1 MKNEEA
7 IRGDF
12 WKIAVNELA
21 PRFSPEVVDAF
32 LRPAAAFRDG
42 KRLVVLA
49 PNSAARRWLSRNLGE
64 LLPSIADRVF
74 ALEENGGATDAIEVA
89 FEIGETPAIEAD
101 AAPSPSPSHAP
112 AAIGR
117 ENGGDRLAR
126 HNLRSNLRFEN
137 FVRGKSNELALV
149 AAQEAAIG
157 EAAPG
162 AQGSLFIYGA
172 TGLGKTHLLQ
182 ALGNRFID
190 LNPRARVLYV
200 TANDFMNQVVHA
212 YRVNRPE
219 VFKARYQALDLLLVD
234 DVQYLGGDRRR
245 TQEEFFFLFNA
256 LVERGR
262 RIATTCDLPPSRL
275 RDLPTRIT
283 SRFSWGLTTHIIPPE
298 LELRISILHQKA
310 SECNVDLGDKAADFI
325 ARNIKGS
332 VRELEGALRRVSA
345 HANFRNE
352 ALTTAVCQEA
362 LGDIIEQQRT
372 TIGIESIQARVSQF
386 YRVRPADLRSP
397 RRARSVARPRQ
408 IGMYLAREMTSL
420 SFPEIGAGFGNRN
433 HATVMY
439 ACNKIASLVA
449 ADESLAREISILR
462 EDLRHS

>member
-12 WKIAVNELA
+12 WKIAINELA
-21 PRFSPEVVDAF
+21 PRFSPDVVDAF

-42 KRLVVLA
+42 QRLVVLA
-49 PNSAARRWLSRNLGE
+49 PNSAARRWLARNLEG
-64 LLPSIADRVF
+64 LLPSIAKRVF
-74 ALEENGGATDAIEVA
+74 ALEENGGATETIEVA
-89 FEIGETPAIEAD
+89 FEIGEARVAPATEA
-101 AAPSPSPSHAP
+101 AQIPATAP
-112 AAIGR
+112 AAPAAR
-117 ENGGDRLAR
+117 DRLAR

-149 AAQEAAIG
+149 ASQEAAAG
-157 EAAPG
+157 ESAPG
-162 AQGSLFIYGA
+162 TQGPLFIYGA

-182 ALGNRFID
+182 ALGNRFLD
-190 LNPRARVLYV
+190 LHPQSRVLYV

-212 YRVNRPE
+212 YRTNRPE
-219 VFKARYQALDLLLVD
+219 VFKARYQSLDLLLVD

-283 SRFSWGLTTHIIPPE
+283 SRFSWGLTTHITPPE

-310 SECNVDLGDKAADFI
+310 LECEVALDDKPADFI

-332 VRELEGALRRVSA
+332 VRELEGALRRVAA

-352 ALTTAVCQEA
+352 ELTTAVCQEA
-362 LGDIIEQQRT
+362 LGDIIEQQKT
-372 TIGIESIQARVSQF
+372 AVGIETIQARVSQF
-386 YRVRPADLRSP
+386 YRVRPSDLRSA

-408 IGMYLAREMTSL
+408 VGMYLAREMTSL

-439 ACNKIASLVA
+439 ACNKIASLAA
-449 ADESLAREISILR
+449 ADESFAREISILR
-462 EDLRHS
+462 EDLRHA

>member
-74 ALEENGGATDAIEVA
+74 ALEENGGTTDAIEVA

-101 AAPSPSPSHAP
+101 AAPSPSPSHTP

>member
-101 AAPSPSPSHAP
+101 VAPSHAP
-112 AAIGR
+112 AASISR

>member
-74 ALEENGGATDAIEVA
+74 ALEENGGATDTIEVA

-101 AAPSPSPSHAP
+101 AAPSPSHAP

>member
-101 AAPSPSPSHAP
+101 VAPSLSHAP
-112 AAIGR
+112 AAVGR

>member
-101 AAPSPSPSHAP
+101 AAPSPSPSYAP
-112 AAIGR
+112 AAVGR

>member
-101 AAPSPSPSHAP
+101 VAPSPSHAP
-112 AAIGR
+112 AAVGR

>member
-49 PNSAARRWLSRNLGE
+49 PNSAARRWLSRNLGA

-101 AAPSPSPSHAP
+101 AAPSPSYAP
-112 AAIGR
+112 AAIER

>member
-89 FEIGETPAIEAD
+89 FEIGETPAIEPD
-101 AAPSPSPSHAP
+101 AAPSPSYAP

-190 LNPRARVLYV
+190 LNPR
-200 TANDFMNQVVHA
+200 
-212 YRVNRPE
+212 
-219 VFKARYQALDLLLVD
+219 
-234 DVQYLGGDRRR
+234 
-245 TQEEFFFLFNA
+245 
-256 LVERGR
+256 RGF
-262 RIATTCDLPPSRL
+262 C
-275 RDLPTRIT
+275 
-283 SRFSWGLTTHIIPPE
+283 
-298 LELRISILHQKA
+298 
-310 SECNVDLGDKAADFI
+310 
-325 ARNIKGS
+325 
-332 VRELEGALRRVSA
+332 
-345 HANFRNE
+345 
-352 ALTTAVCQEA
+352 
-362 LGDIIEQQRT
+362 
-372 TIGIESIQARVSQF
+372 
-386 YRVRPADLRSP
+386 
-397 RRARSVARPRQ
+397 
-408 IGMYLAREMTSL
+408 M
-420 SFPEIGAGFGNRN
+420 
-433 HATVMY
+433 
-439 ACNKIASLVA
+439 
-449 ADESLAREISILR
+449 
-462 EDLRHS
+462 

>member
-101 AAPSPSPSHAP
+101 AAPSPSPSYAP

>member
-101 AAPSPSPSHAP
+101 AAPSPSYAP

>member
-101 AAPSPSPSHAP
+101 AAPSPSYAP

-117 ENGGDRLAR
+117 EIGGDRLAR

>member
-101 AAPSPSPSHAP
+101 AAPSPSHTP

>member
-89 FEIGETPAIEAD
+89 FEIGETPAIEAG
-101 AAPSPSPSHAP
+101 AAPSPSHAP
-112 AAIGR
+112 AAVGR

>member
-101 AAPSPSPSHAP
+101 AAPSPSYAP
-112 AAIGR
+112 AAIER

-439 ACNKIASLVA
+439 ACNKIASLIA

>member
-101 AAPSPSPSHAP
+101 AAPSPSYAP
-112 AAIGR
+112 AAVGR

>member
-101 AAPSPSPSHAP
+101 AAPSLSPSHAP
-112 AAIGR
+112 AAVGR

>member
-101 AAPSPSPSHAP
+101 AAPSPSYAP
-112 AAIGR
+112 AAIEH

>member
-89 FEIGETPAIEAD
+89 FEIGETPAIEVD
-101 AAPSPSPSHAP
+101 AAPSHAP
-112 AAIGR
+112 AASISR

>member
-1 MKNEEA
+1 MTL
-7 IRGDF
+7 F
-12 WKIAVNELA
+12 C
-21 PRFSPEVVDAF
+21 
-32 LRPAAAFRDG
+32 
-42 KRLVVLA
+42 
-49 PNSAARRWLSRNLGE
+49 ARRRLSATANGWLCWRQTQQRAAGFAQFGRIAALDRRSRFR
-64 LLPSIADRVF
+64 ARRKRR
-74 ALEENGGATDAIEVA
+74 ATDAIEVA

-101 AAPSPSPSHAP
+101 AAPSPSYAP
-112 AAIGR
+112 AAVGR

-245 TQEEFFFLFNA
+245 TQEEFFFLF
-256 LVERGR
+256 
-262 RIATTCDLPPSRL
+262 
-275 RDLPTRIT
+275 
-283 SRFSWGLTTHIIPPE
+283 
-298 LELRISILHQKA
+298 
-310 SECNVDLGDKAADFI
+310 
-325 ARNIKGS
+325 
-332 VRELEGALRRVSA
+332 
-345 HANFRNE
+345 
-352 ALTTAVCQEA
+352 
-362 LGDIIEQQRT
+362 
-372 TIGIESIQARVSQF
+372 
-386 YRVRPADLRSP
+386 
-397 RRARSVARPRQ
+397 
-408 IGMYLAREMTSL
+408 
-420 SFPEIGAGFGNRN
+420 
-433 HATVMY
+433 
-439 ACNKIASLVA
+439 
-449 ADESLAREISILR
+449 
-462 EDLRHS
+462 